1 MNGDDKLDNF
11 TEEQLIIL
19 LNDVMF
25 PAFSAIPSVITHVI
39 KYLMHHPRILEK
51 VQNEI
56 DNVVG
61 TGRLAT
67 WDDRKKWVYDH
78 CTVKGER
85 TISFQLYIDKSQ
97 EQEKMLV

>member
-1 MNGDDKLDNF
+1 MDGDDKLNNF

-19 LNDVMF
+19 LTDVMF
-25 PAFSAIPSVITHVI
+25 PAFSAIPIMITHVI
-39 KYLMHHPRILEK
+39 KYLMHHPRVMEK

-67 WDDRKKWVYDH
+67 WDDRKKWVYDY
-78 CTVKGER
+78 CTLKEER
-85 TISFQLYIDKSQ
+85 KNNFFSIIYR
-97 EQEKMLV
+97 